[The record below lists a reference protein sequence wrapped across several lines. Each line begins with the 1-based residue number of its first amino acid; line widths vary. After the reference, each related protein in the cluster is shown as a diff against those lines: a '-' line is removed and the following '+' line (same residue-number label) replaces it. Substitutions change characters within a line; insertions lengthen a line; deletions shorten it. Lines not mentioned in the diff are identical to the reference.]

1 MAYDPFATPTTVPAT
16 VPTPLPP
23 VPAPVAPNNAL
34 GQLNGMGP
42 GIGHPGQGMDWR
54 TLLQG
59 LQQNFQNFRSQ
70 LQDWRQ
76 GGMQGPRPTMFP
88 QFTRFP
94 GFGGGVSGHF
104 GQFPLN
110 PQDPNAPPR
119 GNARRWHD
127 RSPATATGDAA
138 VPLIPAHSR
147 LARPDDG
154 HDAHQW
160 LTLRGDRVRV
170 VVFNVG
176 STRSSVNT
184 RAFASASSAG
194 TPSRLN

>member
-110 PQDPNAPPR
+110 PQDPNAPP
-119 GNARRWHD
+119 A
-127 RSPATATGDAA
+127 ATPGGGTTGAPLQPPGMQQFPLYRHIADWR
-138 VPLIPAHSR
+138 VPMM
-147 LARPDDG
+147 
-154 HDAHQW
+154 
-160 LTLRGDRVRV
+160 
-170 VVFNVG
+170 
-176 STRSSVNT
+176 
-184 RAFASASSAG
+184 G
-194 TPSRLN
+194 TMPTNG